1 MLRLVF
7 LAACALAFVGCG
19 MAEGVDAA
27 ENAVVVFHEQY
38 NAGSFGEM
46 YDAGGD
52 DLRATG
58 TRSDFM
64 TTMASFRTKL
74 GSIGETKR
82 TGFNARVGS
91 DGTFVELEYV
101 TEFENGTGTEEFTW
115 EISGGRAR
123 LLGYSVDSRAFLR

>member
-1 MLRLVF
+1 MRLLL
-7 LAACALAFVGCG
+7 LAACALSLVGCG

-27 ENAVVVFHEQY
+27 GDAVVVFHEQF

-52 DLRATG
+52 DLRATA
-58 TRSDFM
+58 TRNDFM

-74 GSIGETKR
+74 GSIGETRR
-82 TGFNARVGS
+82 TGFNARVGT
-91 DGTFVELEYV
+91 DGTFVQLEYV

-115 EISGGRAR
+115 EISEGRAR
-123 LLGYSVDSRAFLR
+123 RLGYSVDSKAFLR